1 MAGDN
6 KTYRQQLIAEG
17 LRARRLTMRKYNR
30 VKNDLGI
37 NDLGRHTPRIPEID
51 TLKRYTTRQ
60 LEVYIEKSQRFR
72 SPSNQYVRLGRSGVT
87 TRQKW
92 ERFDQRQQK
101 IAEIEAQRFAKYK
114 DASLPTVGQTVGE
127 RYEFLQPPRQR
138 QYQGPRTGYGT
149 PRTPDQIPSE
159 EAMNALSKN
168 ITEWQTGRARRK
180 LRDDFLKS
188 VQGVSPVFDQMG
200 DDELVAEIESLQPHQ
215 LEVLLNIRDFAN
227 NFFDMYE
234 TVKVRDAETPKA
246 DADKVERQ
254 SVRLAQDRATIM
266 GLIQDVKNIPGYG
279 G

>member
-1 MAGDN
+1 MAGDAAS
-6 KTYRQQLIAEG
+6 YRKQLIDEG

-37 NDLGRHTPRIPEID
+37 NDLGRHTPRMPDID
-51 TLKRYTTRQ
+51 TIKRYTTRQ

-87 TRQKW
+87 TRKQW
-92 ERFDQRQQK
+92 ERFNQRQQQ
-101 IAEIEAQRFAKYK
+101 IAEREAKRFAQYK
-114 DASLPTVGQTVGE
+114 DAPLPTVGQTVGE
-127 RYEFLQPPRQR
+127 RHEFLQPPRQR
-138 QYQGPRTGYGT
+138 QYQGPRTGYGD
-149 PRTPDQIPSE
+149 PRTPDQIPNE
-159 EAMNALSKN
+159 DAMNALSKN

-200 DDELVAEIESLQPHQ
+200 DDTLVAEIESLQPHQ

-234 TVKVRDAETPKA
+234 TVKVKDAETPKA
-246 DADKVERQ
+246 DADKIERQ